1 MLCHNQKGAAIIE
14 FAIILPILVLLLSGT
29 IEFGLLFYNK
39 QVITNASR
47 EGARAGITDGVDS
60 DAIKTIVINYC
71 VDRMISL
78 KDPIVITGNEVKDIP
93 PDSDNDLT
101 VNVTFGYS
109 LLFAPIIGITSTTV
123 SGQTVMRMEP
133 PL

>member
-1 MLCHNQKGAAIIE
+1 MLRHNQKGAATIE
-14 FAIILPILVLLLSGT
+14 LAIVLPILVLLVFGA

-47 EGARAGITDGVDS
+47 EGARAGITDSADS

-71 VDRMISL
+71 LDRMVSL
-78 KDPIVITGNEVKDIP
+78 KDPIVISVNEVKVIP

-109 LLFAPIIGITSTTV
+109 LLFSPIIGITSTTV